1 MNNFESLMVITFRTI
16 KELADEGFDVT
27 GIIDH
32 GLLLAEKGS
41 KACYKQ
47 EALLS
52 YDEEIRKR
60 AGRSGPEEFGRV
72 VQEDILRYFS
82 FDNSIANGSA
92 ATGSGRPNRK
102 KSEKVCIKFNSES
115 GCHSKSCPF
124 THKCFV
130 CDDPSHGKPACKQ
143 AKKKSDK

>member
-1 MNNFESLMVITFRTI
+1 MVITFRTI
-16 KELADEGFDVT
+16 KELTDEGQEVS

-41 KACYKQ
+41 KSCYKP

-60 AGRSGPEEFGRV
+60 AGKIGPAEFGHV

-82 FDNSIANGSA
+82 FDNSIVNSHSSAGS
-92 ATGSGRPNRK
+92 SRSSRRK
-102 KSEKVCIKFNSES
+102 SDKVCIKFNSEA
-115 GCHSKSCPF
+115 GCHAKNCPF
-124 THKCFV
+124 AHKCFA
-130 CDDPSHGKPACKQ
+130 CDDSSHGKPACKL
-143 AKKKSDK
+143 AKKKADK